1 LLEQHHSKGDQLFR
15 VSVFFFEPAYVMRSR
30 RREGEQRARREDV
43 GSEFYLIAQVD
54 EKPRVWI
61 MRQVM
66 TEVLELDA

>member
-1 LLEQHHSKGDQLFR
+1 
-15 VSVFFFEPAYVMRSR
+15 MRSR

-43 GSEFYLIAQVD
+43 GNEFYLIVQVD

-66 TEVLELDA
+66 TEFLELDA